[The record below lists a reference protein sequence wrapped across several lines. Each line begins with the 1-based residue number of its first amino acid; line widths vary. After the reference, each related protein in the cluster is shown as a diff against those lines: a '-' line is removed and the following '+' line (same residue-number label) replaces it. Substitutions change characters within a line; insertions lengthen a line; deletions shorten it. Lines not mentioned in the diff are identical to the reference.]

1 MNIISKE
8 KIKRGLV
15 LTLKSRIII
24 FSPGRLLLHIFI
36 LSSILRVKGSDIKED
51 NDQASEIDGE
61 DGQASG
67 ISAKS
72 KPFTVNE
79 NKREN
84 PHCKSSYRLIY

>member
-1 MNIISKE
+1 MNIIAE
-8 KIKRGLV
+8 EAIKRGLV

-24 FSPGRLLLHIFI
+24 FSPGCLLLHVPI
-36 LSSILRVKGSDIKED
+36 LLLHSQVKGSDIKED

-61 DGQASG
+61 DEQAGG

-79 NKREN
+79 NKRETA
-84 PHCKSSYRLIY
+84 L